1 MVNYNSISF
10 RLQNK
15 KKNKKYKLIY
25 MDSIIRI
32 VRKYNFVFI
41 ILGIYLI
48 YLILEGKKEGF
59 IGRNQVR
66 PQIYLGDQRKISQF
80 ALSRPSKCFDCER
93 EILEQSKEPEKHMH
107 MSAPGKCFDCESQPL
122 NLPYNEGPT
131 KCFSC

>member
-1 MVNYNSISF
+1 MNSII
-10 RLQNK
+10 K
-15 KKNKKYKLIY
+15 
-25 MDSIIRI
+25 II
-32 VRKYNFVFI
+32 RKYNFVFI